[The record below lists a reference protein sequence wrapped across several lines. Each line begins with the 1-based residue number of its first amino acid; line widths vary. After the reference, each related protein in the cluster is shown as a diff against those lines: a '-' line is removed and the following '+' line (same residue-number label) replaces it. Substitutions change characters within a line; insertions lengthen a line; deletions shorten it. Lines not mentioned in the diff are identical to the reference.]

1 MWGDTRSRWRK
12 TVWEKTMIQTIIIN
26 PKLKE
31 HPTLNNTTMID
42 TRDTPKIIQQISKLS
57 GGPLHIYDITYNTKH
72 KTNETIKV
80 LDHINKT
87 GHNPLIG
94 HQNQL
99 TKQFI
104 DISNLYNTRNG
115 VITHCLGKHFNQHKE
130 DHEYPSTYLCYVS
143 IIAKAVG
150 KDNINA
156 FLINLL

>member
-1 MWGDTRSRWRK
+1 MWSNNYSSWHK
-12 TVWEKTMIQTIIIN
+12 AVWKKRMIQTIIIN
-26 PKLKE
+26 PKLRE
-31 HPTLNNTTMID
+31 HPTLNGSTIID
-42 TRDTPKIIQQISKLS
+42 TLNTPKTIQQINKLLD
-57 GGPLHIYDITYNTKH
+57 GPLHIYDITSNPKH

-94 HQNQL
+94 HQNEL

-104 DISNLYNTRNG
+104 DISNLYNTTSG

-130 DHEYPSTYLCYVS
+130 KHEYPSTYLCHVS
-143 IIAKAVG
+143 IIAQALG
-150 KDNINA
+150 KNDINA

>member
-1 MWGDTRSRWRK
+1 MWRDTYSHWDK
-12 TVWEKTMIQTIIIN
+12 TVWKETMIQTIIIN

-31 HPTLNNTTMID
+31 HPTLNNTTIID
-42 TRDTPKIIQQISKLS
+42 ALDTPRTTQQINKLS
-57 GGPLHIYDITYNTKH
+57 EGPLHIYDITHNPKH

-99 TKQFI
+99 TKPFI
-104 DISNLYNTRNG
+104 DISNLYNTTNG
-115 VITHCLGKHFNQHKE
+115 VITHCLGKHFNQHKK
-130 DHEYPSTYLCYVS
+130 DYEYPSTYLCYVS

-150 KDNINA
+150 KNDINA